1 MRLAVVSDLTS
12 RRNLVDLAG
21 ITDAGYNCALRKFFW
36 S

>member
-1 MRLAVVSDLTS
+1 MAVFIYRHEGNS
-12 RRNLVDLAG
+12 VDPTG

>member
-12 RRNLVDLAG
+12 RRNLVDLTG
-21 ITDAGYNCALRKFFW
+21 ITDAGYNCALQKLFW